1 MFINKLIKKPIL
13 PIGFLLT
20 YLLIHQLEEKKI
32 INLSKRA
39 ETLKASSCR
48 AVLVNLKRRVPKD
61 WSTTCEKNILTV
73 EIEKSVKK
81 IKNKKNIQA
90 YLYRELANDIIFT
103 AKSSPVDTLENVTLA
118 RFIVNSEKVTIKAAI
133 FGDDL
138 VKFTTMKNKR
148 LILNHFKNTVKV
160 KEFFK

>member
-13 PIGFLLT
+13 PIAFLLT

-32 INLSKRA
+32 INLSEKA
-39 ETLKASSCR
+39 EILKATSCR
-48 AVLVNLKRRVPKD
+48 AVLVNLKRRVPKN
-61 WSTTCEKNILTV
+61 WSTSCEKNILTI
-73 EIEKSVKK
+73 EMEKSLKSL
-81 IKNKKNIQA
+81 KNQKNFQA

-103 AKSSPVDTLENVTLA
+103 AKSSPIETLENVTLA
-118 RFIVNSEKVTIKAAI
+118 RFIVNSEKIIIKAAI

-148 LILNHFKNTVKV
+148 LILNHFKKTVKV
-160 KEFFK
+160 KELIK

>member
-1 MFINKLIKKPIL
+1 MA
-13 PIGFLLT
+13 FLLT

-32 INLSKRA
+32 INLSERA
-39 ETLKASSCR
+39 EILKATSCR

-73 EIEKSVKK
+73 EMEKPIKNL
-81 IKNKKNIQA
+81 KNKKNIKA

-118 RFIVNSEKVTIKAAI
+118 RFIVNSEKVTIKAAV

-148 LILNHFKNTVKV
+148 LIINHFKNTVKV
-160 KEFFK
+160 KELFK

>member
-13 PIGFLLT
+13 PIAFLLT

-32 INLSKRA
+32 INLSERA
-39 ETLKASSCR
+39 EILKATSCR

-61 WSTTCEKNILTV
+61 WLTSCENNILTIEV
-73 EIEKSVKK
+73 EKPIKK
-81 IKNKKNIQA
+81 LKNQKNYKA

-118 RFIVNSEKVTIKAAI
+118 RFIVKSEKLIIKAAI

-148 LILNHFKNTVKV
+148 LILNHFKKTVKV
-160 KEFFK
+160 KELFK

>member
-1 MFINKLIKKPIL
+1 MA
-13 PIGFLLT
+13 FLLT

-32 INLSKRA
+32 INLSERA
-39 ETLKASSCR
+39 EILKATSCR

-61 WSTTCEKNILTV
+61 WSTTCEKNILTI
-73 EIEKSVKK
+73 EMEKSIKK
-81 IKNKKNIQA
+81 LKNKKNIKA

-118 RFIVNSEKVTIKAAI
+118 RFIVNSKKMTIKAAI

>member
-1 MFINKLIKKPIL
+1 MA
-13 PIGFLLT
+13 FLLT

-32 INLSKRA
+32 INLSERA
-39 ETLKASSCR
+39 EILKATSCR

-73 EIEKSVKK
+73 EIEKSIKK

-118 RFIVNSEKVTIKAAI
+118 RFIVNSEKMTIKAAI

-148 LILNHFKNTVKV
+148 LIRNHFKNTVKV

>member
-13 PIGFLLT
+13 PIAFLLT

-32 INLSKRA
+32 INLSERA
-39 ETLKASSCR
+39 EILKATSCR

-61 WSTTCEKNILTV
+61 WLTSCENNILTIEV
-73 EIEKSVKK
+73 EKPIKK
-81 IKNKKNIQA
+81 LKNQKNYKA

-118 RFIVNSEKVTIKAAI
+118 RFIVKSEKLIIKAAI

-148 LILNHFKNTVKV
+148 LILNHFKKTVKV

>member
-1 MFINKLIKKPIL
+1 MEKSIKKL
-13 PIGFLLT
+13 
-20 YLLIHQLEEKKI
+20 
-32 INLSKRA
+32 
-39 ETLKASSCR
+39 
-48 AVLVNLKRRVPKD
+48 
-61 WSTTCEKNILTV
+61 
-73 EIEKSVKK
+73 
-81 IKNKKNIQA
+81 KNKKNIKA

-103 AKSSPVDTLENVTLA
+103 AKNSPVDTLENVTLA
-118 RFIVNSEKVTIKAAI
+118 RFIVNSKKMTIKAAI

>member
-13 PIGFLLT
+13 PIAFLLT

-32 INLSKRA
+32 INLSERA
-39 ETLKASSCR
+39 DILKATSCR

-61 WSTTCEKNILTV
+61 WLTSCENNILTIEV
-73 EIEKSVKK
+73 EKPIEKL
-81 IKNKKNIQA
+81 KNQKNYKA

-118 RFIVNSEKVTIKAAI
+118 RFIVKSEKLIIKAAI
-133 FGDDL
+133 FGEDL

-148 LILNHFKNTVKV
+148 LILNHFKKTVKV
-160 KEFFK
+160 KELFK